1 MSETTYPTKAE
12 VLSRVDAG
20 WNDLQNYLASLS
32 FEQVLNP
39 TDAAGWTAKDHLT
52 HLAAWE
58 DSVWALLEG
67 KPRAEYMGLTPE
79 LWATEDYD
87 AINAVLR
94 DKYKDM
100 DIGALRGWFFGVH
113 ERLVEKVRSLPE
125 AELMRPYN
133 TYQPGSKWDLPAIHW
148 VIIDT
153 YEHYEEHRE
162 WIANIV
168 SGWVMNKAQLVEQ
181 IEQGWNALHAYLAT
195 LSDAQLTGRT
205 DAAGWTVKDHL
216 MHLAV
221 WEDGVLALL
230 EGESRSGRM
239 GLTRELFEG
248 EDFDAINAV
257 IYEKHKELTLSEV
270 KARYAGIHERLLARI
285 EAVGDEGLQRPYNA
299 YDPTTPWE
307 RPVLNSVAGNTSHHY
322 GEHLPWMREIA
333 EG

>member
-1 MSETTYPTKAE
+1 MDVSQ
-12 VLSRVDAG
+12 VLAQVDKG
-20 WNDLQNYLASLS
+20 WNDLQTYLAGLTY
-32 FEQVLNP
+32 EQVTMP

-58 DSVWALLEG
+58 DSVWALLNA
-67 KPRAEYMGLTPE
+67 KPRADYMGLTPE

-94 DKYKDM
+94 DKYASM
-100 DIGALRGWFFGVH
+100 TIPELQRWFFGVH
-113 ERLVEKVRSLPE
+113 ERLVAQVKAMPE

-133 TYQPGSKWDLPAIHW
+133 TYQPGTNWDLPALHW
-148 VIIDT
+148 VVINT
-153 YEHYEEHRE
+153 YEHYDEHKDY
-162 WIANIV
+162 IAKIV

-181 IEQGWNALHAYLAT
+181 IENGWNALHAYLAT

-205 DAAGWTVKDHL
+205 DTVGWTVKDHL

-230 EGESRSGRM
+230 DGESRAGRM
-239 GLTRELFEG
+239 GLTKELFES

-270 KARYAGIHERLLARI
+270 RARFAGIHQRLLARI
-285 EAVGDEGLQRPYNA
+285 EALGDEGLQRPYNA